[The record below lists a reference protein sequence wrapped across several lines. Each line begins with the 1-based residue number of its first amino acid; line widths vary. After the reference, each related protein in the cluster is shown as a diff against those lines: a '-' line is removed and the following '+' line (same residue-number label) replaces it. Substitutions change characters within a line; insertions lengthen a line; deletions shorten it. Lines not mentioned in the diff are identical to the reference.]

1 MLILDAKIYNFGHY
15 TPIHELRYGEGKLLA
30 WSVIDDPNFAVKDL
44 CMHVF
49 GANFGVSVNATLE
62 TNPPP
67 QKKKKKKKPSNT
79 ISDVCKLSATSS
91 FVIINEWLLSNPNYF
106 GISRRYIF
114 VSVHVRRHA
123 GSIKDSWTFEF
134 LNFWGLLY
142 NNPNWLV
149 DSRDYCSLGYWG
161 C

>member
-1 MLILDAKIYNFGHY
+1 
-15 TPIHELRYGEGKLLA
+15 
-30 WSVIDDPNFAVKDL
+30 
-44 CMHVF
+44 MHVF

-67 QKKKKKKKPSNT
+67 QKKKKKKPSNT

-123 GSIKDSWTFEF
+123 GSIKDS
-134 LNFWGLLY
+134 
-142 NNPNWLV
+142 
-149 DSRDYCSLGYWG
+149 
-161 C
+161 